1 MPGCHGRLIQ
11 QRHTVPVI
19 SIVTSTFIPIRLPY
33 LVVWSEVFKW
43 PECSGAMEI
52 QNRGHDARGP
62 LFGARPPLHGPMK
75 VGHGTVRQDHMVT
88 PHPIR
93 R

>member
-33 LVVWSEVFKW
+33 LVLWSEVFRW
-43 PECSGAMEI
+43 PATSWSDDGGIRHGTAGSHGYATCHSTLRDVPMLLVGAM
-52 QNRGHDARGP
+52 R
-62 LFGARPPLHGPMK
+62 
-75 VGHGTVRQDHMVT
+75 
-88 PHPIR
+88 
-93 R
+93 